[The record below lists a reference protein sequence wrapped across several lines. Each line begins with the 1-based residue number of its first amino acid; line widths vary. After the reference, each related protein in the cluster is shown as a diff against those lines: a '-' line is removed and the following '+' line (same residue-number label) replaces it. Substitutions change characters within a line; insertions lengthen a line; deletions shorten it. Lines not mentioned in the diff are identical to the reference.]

1 MFNIYRKDMN
11 YSAFIGI
18 DVSKS
23 TIDVFL
29 KDKGS
34 HSRFQ
39 NNAKGFVAMT
49 SWLARQISGKVSGAL
64 FVFEHT
70 GLYSSLLATFLHQNE
85 FRFAMVPGLEIKRSM
100 GITRG
105 KSDKIDAKTI
115 AEYAYEKREKIGL
128 HQMPSNAVT
137 RLKAL
142 LSLRERMVKERAA
155 FKKRLG
161 EFSLFLERGENDIL
175 FEAQERMLVHYDAE
189 IDRIEEEMQ
198 KVLHTDKKLDSQ
210 YKLATGIKGIGPQ
223 TALMLIVLT
232 NGFTRFDTW
241 RKFASYCGIA
251 PFPNSSGKYVGKSRT
266 SHLANKGMK
275 AILSCCAVCAI
286 RFNPEMRMYYE
297 RRIAEGKHEMS
308 TLNIIRNKLLSR
320 VFAAVKRGTPYVDT
334 YKHAA

>member
-1 MFNIYRKDMN
+1 MN

-29 KDKGS
+29 RDKNA
-34 HSRFQ
+34 HSRFK
-39 NNAKGFVAMT
+39 NNDKGFVSMT
-49 SWLARQISGKVSGAL
+49 AGLIKQIPGNMADSL

-70 GLYSSLLATFLHQNE
+70 GLYSTPLAGFLHHNG
-85 FRFAMVPGLEIKRSM
+85 FRFAIVPGLEIKRSM

-115 AEYAYEKREKIGL
+115 AEYAYEKREKIRL
-128 HQMPSNAVT
+128 HRMPSMVVS
-137 RLKAL
+137 RLKSL

-161 EFSLFLERGENDIL
+161 EYALFLERGENDIL
-175 FEAQERMLVHYDAE
+175 FEAQERMLAHYDRE
-189 IDRIEEEMQ
+189 INRIEEEMNGLIQ
-198 KVLHTDKKLDSQ
+198 KDETLKTQ
-210 YKLATGIKGIGPQ
+210 FKLATGIKGIGPQ

-232 NGFTRFDTW
+232 NGFTQFDSW

-251 PFPNSSGKYVGKSRT
+251 PFPNSSGKYMGKSRT
-266 SHLANKGMK
+266 SHLANKGIK
-275 AILSCCAVCAI
+275 AMLSCCAVCAV
-286 RFNPEMRMYYE
+286 RHNPEMKMYYE

-320 VFAAVKRGTPYVDT
+320 VFAIVRRGTPYVET
-334 YKHAA
+334 FKYVG